1 MSLPNTSFHSDSNFE
16 SAVQDLEQE
25 KKMVAA
31 LKRLSIGHMMQ
42 YDPDLPPGSM
52 DDIDPF
58 ANNNNNSNTASNNN
72 HYNGHTR
79 DHTSNNNN
87 THNHSPNSKL
97 NHHRG
102 QSPYDED
109 LIPQNIHRSHSTRS
123 RSKSHSTSPSTS
135 PQHKQQQQQQ
145 PQPFPHE
152 PQTPPYNKSPSPVKR
167 RSFYDNSSVLTSES
181 HDIFFDAE
189 DEVYDSSS
197 PLLWVPANS
206 HPQVNPESFKSL
218 IKTQVEEILERK
230 LSRKSTISRKSTLS
244 RSSSTST
251 KRH

>member
-72 HYNGHTR
+72 HYNGHTK

-135 PQHKQQQQQQ
+135 PQHKPQQQQQ
-145 PQPFPHE
+145 PQPFHMNHRLLHITNH
-152 PQTPPYNKSPSPVKR
+152 QAQSRDV
-167 RSFYDNSSVLTSES
+167 VLRQFQRV
-181 HDIFFDAE
+181 D
-189 DEVYDSSS
+189 V
-197 PLLWVPANS
+197 
-206 HPQVNPESFKSL
+206 
-218 IKTQVEEILERK
+218 
-230 LSRKSTISRKSTLS
+230 RKSRYFSMPRMKFMIVHPLCCGYQLTLIL
-244 RSSSTST
+244 
-251 KRH
+251 K